1 MTTIHS
7 SALASRRTIRFAPM
21 PDPRR
26 SVLVTDDGTELPL
39 LSPVILDGTNIDL
52 LTSKLEMPSVNA
64 SELASIPAAISLS
77 ALNSPAQTPSQTP
90 QTWNVPL
97 PEVLPSPA
105 PSSAPSPAQFKKSL
119 SSESDSSNS
128 SNNSTSGSSPPTS
141 EISSSASSM
150 YSLTP
155 TQSIEPYPNST
166 GSSTPTQ
173 SVRKYSSL
181 RSKLS
186 SKYNISTDQILTLGT
201 INLFRRGS
209 KGKDR
214 ERDSDNESIQS
225 SQGWGDAL
233 TRWTSAGSGGPR
245 SGRDGVGVPMY
256 RTQSTQS
263 YKGENVRN
271 AKRSSSPASLN
282 SRTKPRSGSASSK
295 LNPAHENGM
304 LSTLHSGQSKKGTRM
319 LNGRVYGAKR
329 GSVSGSQ
336 SNPFANA
343 KDDPDPEF
351 VEWGYGGMGSVR
363 NVQDGVAG
371 TVWGRV
377 LSNGT
382 SVMES
387 GCPEKQNNNGR
398 AVQHGSRDDDD
409 DGSGMGWVRKRREA
423 KEREAR
429 EKAEREAK
437 EQAEKERQ
445 EREAQDKATEIDL
458 NESDASDSRSF
469 SSITTTGTTGTT
481 TETIT
486 TGTSRKVPAPLPLP
500 ELGEADALNTDTSA
514 VGTPV
519 GSPTPTF
526 LSTMV
531 TPTAGVGTPKPRVI
545 ESVLS
550 TPISPERN
558 VTSPDLRAVSM
569 SRQTSNTPTISNLN
583 GTSSPGK
590 DEQHHVLTA
599 VNVPAPP
606 PMSKHHSSH
615 HSRGKSLQD
624 AIPKVESNPGK
635 VEPEANEPSI
645 SEAAIGER
653 PAEDKPNNDQQGV
666 EEEENSKKR
675 KSRHAS
681 VSSTSSS
688 SASSISS
695 QSESGSDSESEKN
708 LHDSDDEDEEEDDED
723 ESEEEEARKTSL
735 GAGVE
740 KVSRHK

>member
-7 SALASRRTIRFAPM
+7 PAPTSRRTIRFAPL

-26 SVLVTDDGTELPL
+26 SVLITDDGTELPL
-39 LSPVILDGTNIDL
+39 LSPIVLDGTNSDL
-52 LTSKLEMPSVNA
+52 LASKLEAPSANA
-64 SELASIPAAISLS
+64 SELASIPAAMSLS
-77 ALNSPAQTPSQTP
+77 AISSPAQTPLQTP
-90 QTWNVPL
+90 QGWNVPL
-97 PEVLPSPA
+97 PEVV
-105 PSSAPSPAQFKKSL
+105 PSSVPLPAQFEKTL

-128 SNNSTSGSSPPTS
+128 SSNSTSSSGSSPPTS
-141 EISSSASSM
+141 EFSSSASSM

-155 TQSIEPYPNST
+155 TQSIDRYPAST

-173 SVRKYSSL
+173 SMRKSNSL

-214 ERDSDNESIQS
+214 EGSDTDSIQS
-225 SQGWGDAL
+225 AQGWGSAL

-245 SGRDGVGVPMY
+245 PGRDGIGVPMH

-271 AKRSSSPASLN
+271 AKRSSSPASIN
-282 SRTKPRSGSASSK
+282 SRTKPRSGSTSSK

-304 LSTLHSGQSKKGTRM
+304 LSTLHTGQSKKGTRM

-336 SNPFANA
+336 ANPFANA

-351 VEWGYGGMGSVR
+351 VEWGYGGMGSVK
-363 NVQDGVAG
+363 NVQDGVGG

-382 SVMES
+382 SVMDS
-387 GCPEKQNNNGR
+387 GCPEKQASSGR
-398 AVQHGSRDDDD
+398 AVQNGSRDDDD

-423 KEREAR
+423 R
-429 EKAEREAK
+429 

-445 EREAQDKATEIDL
+445 EREAQEKAKENEM

-469 SSITTTGTTGTT
+469 TSTTTTGTAGTT
-481 TETIT
+481 ASTLTAGNVRNIP
-486 TGTSRKVPAPLPLP
+486 SPLPLP
-500 ELGEADALNTDTSA
+500 DIGEPDAPSTDTSV
-514 VGTPV
+514 VGSPV

-526 LSTMV
+526 GSNMV
-531 TPTAGVGTPKPRVI
+531 TPTASAVGTPKSRAI
-545 ESVLS
+545 EGVSS
-550 TPISPERN
+550 SHASPERN
-558 VTSPDLRAVSM
+558 VASPDLRAASM
-569 SRQTSNTPTISNLN
+569 SRQVSNTPTISNLG

-615 HSRGKSLQD
+615 SRGKSLQD
-624 AIPKVESNPGK
+624 IIPKVENIADPLSNE
-635 VEPEANEPSI
+635 VEESSI
-645 SEAAIGER
+645 LGTDMGEIEVEAA
-653 PAEDKPNNDQQGV
+653 QGV
-666 EEEENSKKR
+666 EEKPSGNSR
-675 KSRHAS
+675 KSRHRSA
-681 VSSTSSS
+681 SSTSSS
-688 SASSISS
+688 SSTSS
-695 QSESGSDSESEKN
+695 QSGSGSDSELEKSP
-708 LHDSDDEDEEEDDED
+708 HGSDDEDEDDEEED
-723 ESEEEEARKTSL
+723 ESEEGSARKTSL
-735 GAGVE
+735 SAGVE
-740 KVSRHK
+740 KISRHK

>member
-52 LTSKLEMPSVNA
+52 LTSKLEMPSVDA

-90 QTWNVPL
+90 QSWNIPL

-105 PSSAPSPAQFKKSL
+105 QFQKSL

-263 YKGENVRN
+263 YKGENVRVSLYRFSSDAYVQFVRCQN
-271 AKRSSSPASLN
+271 AKRSSSPASIN

-329 GSVSGSQ
+329 GSVSG
-336 SNPFANA
+336 
-343 KDDPDPEF
+343 K
-351 VEWGYGGMGSVR
+351 Y
-363 NVQDGVAG
+363 
-371 TVWGRV
+371 
-377 LSNGT
+377 
-382 SVMES
+382 
-387 GCPEKQNNNGR
+387 
-398 AVQHGSRDDDD
+398 
-409 DGSGMGWVRKRREA
+409 
-423 KEREAR
+423 
-429 EKAEREAK
+429 
-437 EQAEKERQ
+437 
-445 EREAQDKATEIDL
+445 ID
-458 NESDASDSRSF
+458 F
-469 SSITTTGTTGTT
+469 H
-481 TETIT
+481 
-486 TGTSRKVPAPLPLP
+486 P
-500 ELGEADALNTDTSA
+500 
-514 VGTPV
+514 
-519 GSPTPTF
+519 
-526 LSTMV
+526 
-531 TPTAGVGTPKPRVI
+531 
-545 ESVLS
+545 
-550 TPISPERN
+550 
-558 VTSPDLRAVSM
+558 
-569 SRQTSNTPTISNLN
+569 
-583 GTSSPGK
+583 
-590 DEQHHVLTA
+590 
-599 VNVPAPP
+599 
-606 PMSKHHSSH
+606 
-615 HSRGKSLQD
+615 
-624 AIPKVESNPGK
+624 
-635 VEPEANEPSI
+635 
-645 SEAAIGER
+645 
-653 PAEDKPNNDQQGV
+653 
-666 EEEENSKKR
+666 
-675 KSRHAS
+675 
-681 VSSTSSS
+681 
-688 SASSISS
+688 
-695 QSESGSDSESEKN
+695 
-708 LHDSDDEDEEEDDED
+708 
-723 ESEEEEARKTSL
+723 
-735 GAGVE
+735 
-740 KVSRHK
+740 

>member
-39 LSPVILDGTNIDL
+39 LSPVILNGSNIDL
-52 LTSKLEMPSVNA
+52 LTSKLEMPPVNA

-77 ALNSPAQTPSQTP
+77 ALNSPAQTPSHTP
-90 QTWNVPL
+90 QNWNVPL
-97 PEVLPSPA
+97 PEVLPP
-105 PSSAPSPAQFKKSL
+105 PAQFQKSL

-128 SNNSTSGSSPPTS
+128 SNTSTSGSSPPTS

-214 ERDSDNESIQS
+214 ERDSDNDFIQS

-271 AKRSSSPASLN
+271 AKRSSSPVSLN
-282 SRTKPRSGSASSK
+282 SRTKPRPGSASSK

-387 GCPEKQNNNGR
+387 GCPEKQNNNAR

-429 EKAEREAK
+429 EKAEKDAK

-486 TGTSRKVPAPLPLP
+486 AGTSRKVPAPLPLP
-500 ELGEADALNTDTSA
+500 ELGEADALSTDTSA
-514 VGTPV
+514 VGAPV

-526 LSTMV
+526 ISTMV
-531 TPTAGVGTPKPRVI
+531 TPTAGVRTPKPRVI

-606 PMSKHHSSH
+606 PMSRHHSSH

-624 AIPKVESNPGK
+624 AIPKVESNEAK
-635 VEPEANEPSI
+635 VEPEANEPCI

-653 PAEDKPNNDQQGV
+653 LAEDKSTNDQQGV
-666 EEEENSKKR
+666 EGEENSKKW
-675 KSRHAS
+675 KSRHTS
-681 VSSTSSS
+681 VSSTSSSSTSSS

-708 LHDSDDEDEEEDDED
+708 LQDSDDEDEEEDDED
-723 ESEEEEARKTSL
+723 ESEEEGARKTSL